1 MSSSSGISWRH
12 GPHQV
17 AQKLII
23 TTWPLNWERSM
34 ALPLRPVSWNAGA
47 GPDDEVANTGNA
59 NTRASARPL
68 AIRPIPLVPIP
79 LAFTMRADMMLT
91 PSEKDGRA
99 EQGLEVVGD
108 LGLA

>member
-1 MSSSSGISWRH
+1 MSSSSGNSWRH

-59 NTRASARPL
+59 NTIASARPL
-68 AIRPIPLVPIP
+68 ATLPIP
-79 LAFTMRADMMLT
+79 LAFTVRADMMLT

>member
-1 MSSSSGISWRH
+1 MSSSSGISSRH
-12 GPHQV
+12 GLHQV
-17 AQKLII
+17 AQKLIM

-47 GPDDEVANTGNA
+47 GPEEEVANTGNA
-59 NTRASARPL
+59 NTMASARPL
-68 AIRPIPLVPIP
+68 AIRPIPL
-79 LAFTMRADMMLT
+79 AFIVRADMLLT

-99 EQGLEVVGD
+99 EQGLDVVGD